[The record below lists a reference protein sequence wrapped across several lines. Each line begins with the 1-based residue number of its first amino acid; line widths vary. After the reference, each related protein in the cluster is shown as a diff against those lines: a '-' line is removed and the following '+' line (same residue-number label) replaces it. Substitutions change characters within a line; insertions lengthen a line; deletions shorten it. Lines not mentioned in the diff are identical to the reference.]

1 MTKIIPKILNMI
13 KKYKLHLL
21 ILLGLIIINLAFFAI
36 NLNDFFLSDDF
47 DWIYSTKTSRHSLLD
62 YFSANYFGEQGV
74 GGSYRPM
81 FNLVFSLAY
90 NLFGLNPLGYHLIN
104 LIFHIGVCFLIYLL
118 VLSLF
123 KGYKQ
128 KNQPSADKIAILA
141 ALFFA
146 ILPNHSE
153 AVIWIAAIGDPLSAF
168 FYLLAFYLY
177 ILFRKKEKL
186 YYLII
191 SILSFI
197 IALLTKELAITLPLL
212 ILVWELYEGISQ
224 NKIFLREIINRI
236 IGYFAVLLF
245 YLLARYWAI
254 GLFFGYYAEETFRIN
269 LAEIFKMLVALLTN
283 LFFYGDLR
291 ILLTDY
297 FMANKL
303 FFILLLIL
311 IVSLI
316 LLILRK
322 YKFKAVFLLDFY
334 IILILPVLPLAY
346 SHFSNEGERYN
357 YLPSVVFCILLSL
370 LIWQIKKD
378 KFLRNIMIIGLIVYF
393 SVSLI
398 NKNYN
403 WHLAGQLT
411 EKIIKQDFPQTVN
424 LNEQDKTLLFIS
436 LPDNLEGA
444 QVFRNA
450 IDLAIRLYYPEYK
463 FEGKTLQAYLRLTR
477 QNMGQKILYWRPYP
491 TGGWLAQTFDQGN
504 WVTGLP
510 TKYEDNY
517 VFELWGYNYDNY
529 TSSQIRFYLQNKYLQ
544 LFEQDKLDILIFN
557 NGQLKKINK

>member
-1 MTKIIPKILNMI
+1 MILSKGKLKINKIHIWLF
-13 KKYKLHLL
+13 LGL
-21 ILLGLIIINLAFFAI
+21 ILLNLAFFAI

-47 DWIYSTKTSRHSLLD
+47 DWIYSTKTSQHSLLD
-62 YFSANYFGEQGV
+62 YFSANYFGEQGS

-81 FNLVFSLAY
+81 FNVIFSFTY

-104 LIFHIGVCFLIYLL
+104 LIFHIGVCFLVYLL
-118 VLSLF
+118 VLILF
-123 KGYKQ
+123 DKYKE
-128 KNQPSADKIAILA
+128 KNKIAILS

-153 AVIWIAAIGDPLSAF
+153 AVIWIAAIGDPVVAF

-177 ILFRKKEKL
+177 VLFRKKEKF
-186 YYLII
+186 YYLIF

-212 ILVWELYEGISQ
+212 ILVWELYKGISK
-224 NKIFLREIINRI
+224 NKIFLREIIVRV

-254 GLFFGYYAEETFRIN
+254 GLFFGYYAEETFRVDFDK
-269 LAEIFKMLVALLTN
+269 IFKMFAALITN
-283 LFFYGDLR
+283 LFFYGDTR
-291 ILLTDY
+291 VLLTDY

-303 FFILLLIL
+303 FFVLLLIL

-322 YKFKAVFLLDFY
+322 YKFKVAFLLDFY

-346 SHFSNEGERYN
+346 GHFTNEGERYN
-357 YLPSVVFCILLSL
+357 YLPSVIFCILLSL
-370 LIWQIKKD
+370 LILQIKKD
-378 KFLRNIMIIGLIVYF
+378 KFLRNIVIVALMVYF

-411 EKIIKQDFPQTVN
+411 EKVIKQDFQQVID
-424 LNEQDKTLLFIS
+424 LNEQDKTLLFIG

-444 QVFRNA
+444 QVLRNA
-450 IDLAIRLYYPEYK
+450 INLAIRLYYPDYQ
-463 FEGKTLQAYLRLTR
+463 FEGRTLQAYLRLTR
-477 QNMGQKILYWRPYP
+477 ENIDQKILYWGPHP
-491 TGGWLAQTFDQGN
+491 TGGWLAETFDQGN

-510 TKYEDNY
+510 TKYENNY
-517 VFELWGYNYDNY
+517 AFELWGYNYDNY

-544 LFEQDKLDILIFN
+544 LFEQDSLDILIFD
-557 NGQLKKINK
+557 NGQLRKIK

>member
-1 MTKIIPKILNMI
+1 MI

>member
-1 MTKIIPKILNMI
+1 MILSRVGLKINKIHIWLF
-13 KKYKLHLL
+13 LGL
-21 ILLGLIIINLAFFAI
+21 ILLNLAFFAI

-47 DWIYSTKTSRHSLLD
+47 DWIYSTKTSQYSLLD

-81 FNLVFSLAY
+81 FNLIFSLAY

-118 VLSLF
+118 TLTLF
-123 KGYKQ
+123 ENYKE
-128 KNQPSADKIAILA
+128 KNKVAILA

-153 AVIWIAAIGDPLSAF
+153 AIIWIAAVGDPLAAF
-168 FYLLAFYLY
+168 FYLLSFYLY
-177 ILFRKKEKL
+177 ILFRKKEKFYFL
-186 YYLII
+186 VI

-197 IALLTKELAITLPLL
+197 IAILTKELAITLPLL
-212 ILVWELYEGISQ
+212 ILVWELYEGISK
-224 NKIFLREIINRI
+224 NNFFLREIITRV
-236 IGYFAVLLF
+236 IGYFAILLF

-269 LAEIFKMLVALLTN
+269 LTEIFKMLVALLTN

-316 LLILRK
+316 LLVLRK
-322 YKFKAVFLLDFY
+322 YKFKLAFLLDFY
-334 IILILPVLPLAY
+334 IILILPVLPLAFG
-346 SHFSNEGERYN
+346 HFTNEGERYN

-378 KFLRNIMIIGLIVYF
+378 KFLRNLAIIGLLVYF

-398 NKNYN
+398 NKNYT

-411 EKIIKQDFPQTVN
+411 EKVIKQDFHQVIN
-424 LNEQDKTLLFIS
+424 LNEQNKTLLFIS

-450 IDLAIRLYYPEYK
+450 VDLAIRLYYPNYQ
-463 FEGKTLQAYLRLTR
+463 FEGKTLQVYLYLTR
-477 QNMGQKILYWRPYP
+477 QNMHQKILYWGSYP
-491 TGGWLAQTFDQGN
+491 TGGWLAETFDQGN

-510 TKYEDNY
+510 TKYKDNY
-517 VFELWGYNYDNY
+517 VFELWGYDYDNY
-529 TSSQIRFYLQNKYLQ
+529 TSSQIRFYLQNEYLQ
-544 LFEQDKLDILIFN
+544 LLEQDRLDILIFN
-557 NGQLKKINK
+557 KGQLKKLNK